1 MIRLKNETQIE
12 GIRKSCALLASLFED
27 VLPKIHSGMSTM
39 DIDDLCRVFIEKNG
53 GVPAWYSQDFP
64 GASNISINDEVIHG
78 VPSKSRFLKDGDI
91 VSVDVGIDLNGFY
104 SDASRTVAIGSVS
117 DEAYKL
123 MEITEKCFYAGYD
136 ACKVGNRI
144 RDISEA
150 VFDVAAT
157 AGYGVVHEYCGHGV
171 GLDVHEE
178 PSIPNYLY
186 QGPNPRIQAGM
197 VLAIEPMINLGTGDV
212 VLLEDGWT
220 VATADGKLSSHYE
233 NTIAVF
239 KEKSEILTKKNN

>member
-1 MIRLKNETQIE
+1 MIRLKNENQIE
-12 GIRKSCALLASLFED
+12 GIRTSCKLLAKLFD
-27 VLPKIHSGMSTM
+27 NVLPQIVAGMSTM
-39 DIDDLCRVFIEKNG
+39 DIDNLCKVFIEKNG

-64 GASNISINDEVIHG
+64 GASNVSINDEIIHG
-78 VPSKSRFLKDGDI
+78 VPSKKRILKNGDI

-104 SDASRTVAIGSVS
+104 SDASRTIAIGTVS

-123 MEITEKCFYAGYD
+123 MEITEKCFFAGFE

-150 VFDVAAT
+150 VFDVADS
-157 AGYGVVHEYCGHGV
+157 AGYGVVRDYCGHGV

-178 PSIPNYLY
+178 PSIPNYPSK
-186 QGPNPRIQAGM
+186 GSNPRIQAGM
-197 VLAIEPMINLGTGDV
+197 VLAIEPMINIGTGDV
-212 VLLEDGWT
+212 YLLDDGWT
-220 VATADGKLSSHYE
+220 VVTADGMLSSHYE

-239 KEKSEILTKKNN
+239 KDRSEILTIL